1 MAVVPTA
8 RLVVGL
14 WKEFAGEGQREGEG
28 FGGGRECS
36 CGQGSV
42 EVEISE
48 ALNTSS
54 GTLP

>member
-36 CGQGSV
+36 CGQGSGRGRD
-42 EVEISE
+42 IGS
-48 ALNTSS
+48 
-54 GTLP
+54 P